1 MDHNEALFLPKFK
14 FDRIRFFQLEFRSN
28 VRRQTTPK
36 RTHQFTFQKVGS
48 KKNPIEMTETVKN
61 QMIALTSLSAVIIQS
76 AIQDAKVM
84 DAIIPIVKTIQ
95 DVLVKD
101 LKSIVS

>member
-1 MDHNEALFLPKFK
+1 
-14 FDRIRFFQLEFRSN
+14 
-28 VRRQTTPK
+28 
-36 RTHQFTFQKVGS
+36 
-48 KKNPIEMTETVKN
+48 MTETVKN

-84 DAIIPIVKTIQ
+84 DAIIPIVKMIQ
-95 DVLVKD
+95 GVLVKD